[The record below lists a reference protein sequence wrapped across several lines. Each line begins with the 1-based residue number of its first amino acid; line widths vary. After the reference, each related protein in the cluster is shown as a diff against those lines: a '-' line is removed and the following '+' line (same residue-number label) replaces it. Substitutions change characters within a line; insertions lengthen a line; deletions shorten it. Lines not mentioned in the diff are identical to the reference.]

1 MKKKMDCNKEIGIY
15 IVPIAGAIRIYI
27 GKELYEVKMNKDDM
41 TFLATEI
48 LTKRL
53 EMNDDK

>member
-1 MKKKMDCNKEIGIY
+1 MDCNKEIGIY